1 MLKGDTPTI
10 LYELQVLHN
19 LDVPLAIFL
28 KAYNKNK
35 KFLLLL
41 FLSSQSPESS
51 YFAFFLA
58 VILLGIFRFLSNI
71 LILLLLDLFNFRYYL
86 MVSTLTDKNVLLF
99 TFTSFLS
106 PFQYTLITILSQ
118 ITSTYVII
126 PQISYIAGPGRI
138 P

>member
-1 MLKGDTPTI
+1 
-10 LYELQVLHN
+10 
-19 LDVPLAIFL
+19 
-28 KAYNKNK
+28 
-35 KFLLLL
+35 
-41 FLSSQSPESS
+41 
-51 YFAFFLA
+51 
-58 VILLGIFRFLSNI
+58 
-71 LILLLLDLFNFRYYL
+71 

-106 PFQYTLITILSQ
+106 PFQYILITILSQ